1 MKEAMKVGFLETSE
15 EIELYAY
22 ALIMRKCGGRV

>member
-1 MKEAMKVGFLETSE
+1 MKEAMKVEFLETSE

-22 ALIMRKCGGRV
+22 ALYNAECGGRV